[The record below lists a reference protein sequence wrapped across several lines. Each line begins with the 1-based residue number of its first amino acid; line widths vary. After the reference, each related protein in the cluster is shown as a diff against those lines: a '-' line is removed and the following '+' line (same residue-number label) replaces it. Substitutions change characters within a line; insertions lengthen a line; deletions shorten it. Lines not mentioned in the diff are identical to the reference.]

1 MKRNREEF
9 IKKNQNLELLES
21 VFQIKY
27 DNKTDSWIDN
37 EGFPSGGILS
47 IPNYIETEKLI
58 ALFHSK
64 GGSSV
69 IKTSFKPAKYVITTS
84 NKEWDDWY
92 RCFNNSIKVNSKGK
106 GNLAQKVKPIGDFQ
120 NIIEGKS
127 NKHFVIALRNPVYH
141 WLSGVCE
148 DLKGELTRHNLTRGL
163 VAKSQP
169 MHTSFFDL
177 DFNKQEL
184 EYLSDD
190 VFNES
195 LKTFLIGM
203 ITKAGQLRLNHS
215 LLYNETYWNF
225 LNLNPNIDKSKLHIV
240 DIDSPDGNLEDVWNK
255 INNKKSNEN
264 DREEFDKYFHIHGNN
279 YVRSHRVDHQKVLK
293 AINTIS
299 YNGSPI
305 KRMLLNTVKRDL
317 YYYSLIK
324 ETYQTKLI

>member
-1 MKRNREEF
+1 MKRKREEY
-9 IKKNQNLELLES
+9 IEKNQNLELLES
-21 VFQIKY
+21 VFQISY
-27 DNKTDSWIDN
+27 DNKTDSWRDS
-37 EGFPSGGILS
+37 EGYPNGSILS
-47 IPNYIETEKLI
+47 VPNYIETEKLS

-69 IKTSFKPAKYVITTS
+69 IKSFFKPAKYVITTS
-84 NKEWDDWY
+84 NKEWEAWY
-92 RCFNNSIKVNSKGK
+92 KCFSTAIKVNAKGK
-106 GNLAQKVKPIGDFQ
+106 SDEKLKPIGDFQ

-127 NKHFVIALRNPVYH
+127 NKQFVIALRNPVYH

-163 VAKSQP
+163 IAKNQP
-169 MHTSFFDL
+169 MSTSLFDL

-184 EYLSDD
+184 KYLSDD

-203 ITKAGQLRLNHS
+203 LTKAGHLRLNHS

-264 DREEFDKYFHIHGNN
+264 DTEEFDKYFHTHNN
-279 YVRSHRVDHQKVLK
+279 YVRSHRADHERVLK
-293 AINTIS
+293 GIQRIS
-299 YNGSPI
+299 FNGSPI
-305 KRMLLNTVKRDL
+305 KRMLLSTVKRDL

-324 ETYQTKLI
+324 QKYQTKLI